1 MIDFTA
7 SGIVIKPHGQ
17 AEQRLPCPHC
27 DRGPRDDALGVNVET
42 GAYHCFRC
50 GWKGRAGGESSAP
63 VPPRRIDDPAIA
75 ERKRE
80 RLRQTWKQTVSLN
93 HADARPVRNYLE
105 ARALGEI
112 LSTPPRVLRAH
123 RSLAYWDS
131 YSSKIVGHF
140 PAMVALFHGSNGQPV
155 TLHVTWL
162 RADGC
167 AKAEVAS
174 PKKILGV
181 PVRGATTGGAIHL
194 HEPRGGI
201 LGLCEG
207 IESALS
213 MHLLQKLPVWS
224 TYCADNLA
232 AAYLPKGLRE
242 LHIGIDIDA
251 NGKGEEVAQA
261 LAKRV
266 RKFSPRTKT
275 FIVTP
280 EVDGT
285 GDLNDE
291 LRRRRHG
298 HR

>member
-1 MIDFTA
+1 
-7 SGIVIKPHGQ
+7 
-17 AEQRLPCPHC
+17 
-27 DRGPRDDALGVNVET
+27 VNVET

-50 GWKGRAGGESSAP
+50 GWKGRAGSEQTAALP
-63 VPPRRIDDPAIA
+63 PPRRIDDPALA

-80 RLRQTWKQTVSLN
+80 RLRRTWKETISLN
-93 HADARPVRNYLE
+93 HADAWPVRAYLE
-105 ARALGEI
+105 SRALGEI
-112 LSTPPRVLRAH
+112 LKAPPTALRAH
-123 RSLAYWDS
+123 RSLAYWDK
-131 YSSKIVGHF
+131 YSSQVSGNF
-140 PAMVALFHGSNGQPV
+140 PAMVALFHGANGQPV

-167 AKAEVAS
+167 AKAAVGS

-181 PVRGATTGGAIHL
+181 PVRGATVGGAIHL
-194 HEPRGGI
+194 YEPRSNV

-207 IESALS
+207 IESSLS

-232 AAYLPKGLRE
+232 AAHLPKGLRE
-242 LHIGIDIDA
+242 LHIGVDIDA
-251 NGKGEEVAQA
+251 SGKGQVVAEA

-266 RKFSPRTKT
+266 RKWSTQTKVY
-275 FIVTP
+275 IVTP

-291 LRRRRHG
+291 LRRRKYG